1 MNKNEFKKFILE
13 TAGKISKEDSP
24 KQDVSPIK
32 EEQEAS
38 ITSEEVRILA
48 EDMKKINKKIDLRN
62 PLISP
67 EFFDKVNKPTLQEN
81 VEKELPQ
88 KDRWQDLYN
97 YRIPKDEKR

>member
-1 MNKNEFKKFILE
+1 MNKTEFKNFILE
-13 TAGKISKEDSP
+13 TAKKFSKTEDADQSATSLQEE
-24 KQDVSPIK
+24 QDV
-32 EEQEAS
+32 S
-38 ITSEEVRILA
+38 ITSEEVKILA

-67 EFFDKVNKPTLQEN
+67 EFFDKVNKSTLQEN